1 MKAFEKMTKMEVL
14 IFCLMAVCSGV
25 VIGIGG
31 VSSLLANALLGE
43 WGRLIGGCLFSLGI
57 YAIVTYEM
65 RLFTGMVA
73 DIPTLGLKN
82 CWRLPVCFV
91 CNSLGVAFV
100 ALIAYFTPIG
110 GIVSAQGAA
119 GIAAKL
125 AAEDWAI
132 RALCS
137 STLCGALITLSVKA
151 PKFAPQK
158 GLSATVGVIFPIIVF
173 AFCGFDHSVANMLY
187 FYYLGEC
194 SWQIVGYVALSVIGN
209 VIGGVVLPTITL
221 LKNKTNKESSTKSDT

>member
-82 CWRLPVCFV
+82 CWRL
-91 CNSLGVAFV
+91 
-100 ALIAYFTPIG
+100 
-110 GIVSAQGAA
+110 
-119 GIAAKL
+119 
-125 AAEDWAI
+125 WAWH
-132 RALCS
+132 
-137 STLCGALITLSVKA
+137 
-151 PKFAPQK
+151 F
-158 GLSATVGVIFPIIVF
+158 
-173 AFCGFDHSVANMLY
+173 
-187 FYYLGEC
+187 
-194 SWQIVGYVALSVIGN
+194 
-209 VIGGVVLPTITL
+209 
-221 LKNKTNKESSTKSDT
+221 